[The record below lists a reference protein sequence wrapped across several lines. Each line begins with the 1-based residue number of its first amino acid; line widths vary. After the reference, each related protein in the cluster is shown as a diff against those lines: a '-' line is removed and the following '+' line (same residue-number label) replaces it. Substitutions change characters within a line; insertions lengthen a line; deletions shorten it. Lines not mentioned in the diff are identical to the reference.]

1 MIAFFSYL
9 ILAIFFAISAYVLVG
24 MIYLGFKTWHDDK
37 TKVRKL
43 HPNLESRSHDDKH
56 PIAS

>member
-9 ILAIFFAISAYVLVG
+9 ILAIFFAISVYALVG
-24 MIYLGFKTWHDDK
+24 MVYLGFKTWHDDK

-43 HPNLESRSHDDKH
+43 YPNLESRSHDDKH